1 MNPPTDSDRLVHQHD
16 AARCPLCGRANE
28 CAMCSL
34 SPRKGPCWCESEDI
48 PAALLAR
55 IPEAQRNRA
64 CVCRTCVEQF
74 HVASQRAFT
83 LVELLVVIA
92 IIAVLAALLLPSLS
106 RSKDTARRIKC
117 VSNLR
122 QLGLAT
128 QMYWD
133 DNGGTCFRYGG
144 VMTNGGQLYWF
155 GWIGPGAEGQRPFD
169 ATQGV
174 LYSYLQGRGVELCP
188 SLNYALGHFK
198 LKASGAAYGYGCN
211 LYLSATAAQPPVRI
225 SRVVRPTEIVLLAD
239 AAQVNTFLPPASK
252 SNPMLE
258 EFYFVSTN
266 RNEATA
272 HFRHAQR
279 ANAVFCDGHVAP
291 ERMEAGSLDLNL
303 PAQFVGRLR
312 PDALA
317 IP

>member
-1 MNPPTDSDRLVHQHD
+1 V
-16 AARCPLCGRANE
+16 
-28 CAMCSL
+28 
-34 SPRKGPCWCESEDI
+34 
-48 PAALLAR
+48 
-55 IPEAQRNRA
+55 PEAQRNRA
-64 CVCRTCVEQF
+64 CICRACVEKF
-74 HVASQRAFT
+74 HRTAAVPAAAVPDAKECSGKHSDATSESDALRLGQPRSANSTETAFT

-92 IIAVLAALLLPSLS
+92 IIAILASLLLPTLS
-106 RSKDTARRIKC
+106 RSKDTAQRVKC

-133 DNGGTCFRYGG
+133 ENGGACFRYGG

-155 GWIGPGAEGQRPFD
+155 GWMGPGAEGQRSFD

-188 SLNYALGHFK
+188 SLNYALGQFK
-198 LKASGAAYGYGCN
+198 LKASGAAYGYGYN
-211 LYLSATAAQPPVRI
+211 LYLSSQPAQSPVKT
-225 SRVVRPTEIVLLAD
+225 SRVTRPTEIVLFAD

-266 RNEATA
+266 RYESTA

-279 ANAVFCDGHVAP
+279 ANAAFCDGHVAS

-312 PDALA
+312 ADALA
-317 IP
+317 VP